1 RHGAAPVTLT
11 VKGSELWVCDAGSGV
26 PEGDRERI
34 FQPFYRGARGSGLGL
49 SIVRQIARKHG
60 GDGRCQGNCFV
71 VRLPATSLYLRER
84 KLLRAGVTLY
94 AMERSNDGLL
104 DGIEDDL
111 AAGAPAGF
119 VAAVLA
125 FEAAA
130 LIATVLSHL
139 GFF

>member
-1 RHGAAPVTLT
+1 MLH
-11 VKGSELWVCDAGSGV
+11 
-26 PEGDRERI
+26 
-34 FQPFYRGARGSGLGL
+34 
-49 SIVRQIARKHG
+49 
-60 GDGRCQGNCFV
+60 
-71 VRLPATSLYLRER
+71 
-84 KLLRAGVTLY
+84 
-94 AMERSNDGLL
+94 AMKRVNDGLL

-111 AAGAPAGF
+111 AAGTPAKF